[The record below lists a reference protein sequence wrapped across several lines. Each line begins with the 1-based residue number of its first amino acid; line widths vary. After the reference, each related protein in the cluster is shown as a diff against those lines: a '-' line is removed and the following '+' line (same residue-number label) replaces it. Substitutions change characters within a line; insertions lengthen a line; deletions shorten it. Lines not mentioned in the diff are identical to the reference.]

1 MRRGTGAGG
10 AGTGRTHPG
19 LGIMFESSQAR
30 APTPVHPLP
39 TSRAAKG
46 VLGGVFDFVMAD
58 AAEVFLGGAR
68 VWTLTR
74 QQKKE
79 KEGRGRI
86 KEGMEERRRRLT

>member
-1 MRRGTGAGG
+1 MY
-10 AGTGRTHPG
+10 
-19 LGIMFESSQAR
+19 
-30 APTPVHPLP
+30 PLP
-39 TSRAAKG
+39 TNGAEEG
-46 VLGGVFDFVMAD
+46 VLVVIDFLLTD
-58 AAEVFLGGAR
+58 WAEVGLGRAR

>member
-1 MRRGTGAGG
+1 M
-10 AGTGRTHPG
+10 
-19 LGIMFESSQAR
+19 L
-30 APTPVHPLP
+30 VNPLP
-39 TSRAAKG
+39 TGSAEEG
-46 VLGGVFDFVMAD
+46 VLVALYLFEANWAVVG
-58 AAEVFLGGAR
+58 LGRAR